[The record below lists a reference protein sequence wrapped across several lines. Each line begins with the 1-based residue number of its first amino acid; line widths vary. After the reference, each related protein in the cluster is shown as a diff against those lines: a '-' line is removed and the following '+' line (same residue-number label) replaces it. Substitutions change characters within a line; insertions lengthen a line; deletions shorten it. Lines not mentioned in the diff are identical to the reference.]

1 MMRQDDSY
9 KSCEESLKLAT
20 TLPPR
25 VVIDI
30 IDSHPLFCFR
40 YLDVKFSEMV
50 ALEKDYAP
58 FISGATMETITGLEG
73 ALDKIRGT
81 N

>member
-1 MMRQDDSY
+1 
-9 KSCEESLKLAT
+9 
-20 TLPPR
+20 
-25 VVIDI
+25 
-30 IDSHPLFCFR
+30 
-40 YLDVKFSEMV
+40 MV